1 MFHTD
6 ISFTSKEKAVQFG
19 EDAKN
24 FLISY
29 KDALNY
35 VKYLLVFIIKR
46 KSHK

>member
-1 MFHTD
+1 MFHSD

-24 FLISY
+24 FLMSY

-35 VKYLLVFIIKR
+35 VRYFKII
-46 KSHK
+46 